1 MRLPLRGLPRLRPRI
16 SAEKLPHGPGEA
28 RRMLGIE
35 QAGQRLIVGGVM
47 PLWLGAGLADW
58 YIHRRTRIQDTAG
71 PHESMIHSLMFAE
84 TGIPVLLGLFCEVNA
99 GVLLSA
105 YAAAGVHGV
114 TAYWDQVYAQP
125 RRRVDPLEQHVHS
138 LLEVSPVMAA
148 VLLTAL
154 HWDQART
161 LIGKGEPDFG
171 VRVKRRDPLSVSAR
185 ARLLAAV
192 TVFGILPYAEELW
205 RCWRAKRTIGPLPR
219 PAVPATE
226 TLRVPPDSEHSSA
239 EQHHAPA
246 AADGS

>member
-1 MRLPLRGLPRLRPRI
+1 MATLPRPRPRI
-16 SAEKLPHGPGEA
+16 SAGKLPHGPGDA
-28 RRMLGIE
+28 RRIAGIE
-35 QAGQRLIVGGVM
+35 QAGQRVVIGGIM
-47 PLWLGAGLADW
+47 RLWLGAGQADW

-71 PHESMIHSLMFAE
+71 SRESLIHALMFAE

-99 GVLLSA
+99 SVLLSA

-148 VLLTAL
+148 FLLTAL
-154 HWDQART
+154 HWDQARALT
-161 LIGKGEPDFG
+161 GQGRPDFG
-171 VRVKRRDPLSVSAR
+171 VRLKRRNPLSASAR
-185 ARLLAAV
+185 VRLLAAV

-205 RCWRAKRTIGPLPR
+205 RCWPAKPTIQPLPQ

-226 TLRVPPDSEHSSA
+226 TLRIPPDGDTPPPQPHHVPSA
-239 EQHHAPA
+239 PESP
-246 AADGS
+246 